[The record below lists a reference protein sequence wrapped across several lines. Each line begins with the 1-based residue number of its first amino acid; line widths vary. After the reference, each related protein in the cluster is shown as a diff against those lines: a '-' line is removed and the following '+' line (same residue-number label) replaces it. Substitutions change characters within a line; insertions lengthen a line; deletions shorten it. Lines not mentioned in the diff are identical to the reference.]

1 MKSGAHLIIEHTEA
15 MVVID
20 VNSGRFIGKK
30 EHEDNSLKINIEA
43 AKEIVRQLRL
53 RDIGGLIVIDFI
65 DLAEQ
70 KNRKKVYDTLKR
82 ELKIDGSK
90 ASLSEFSKR
99 LDLGSYLILGK
110 GEELNNGRN
119 KTSTLCNLFE
129 AVIGYMSI
137 EIGINK
143 TEKLLIDLFKE
154 KIETIYNSKSFYDS
168 KSLLQE
174 KLQEEGIDLPDYVS
188 YELEDGNF
196 NVDLFIQNKL
206 ITSTKARRKIDAEKY
221 AAQIALDTYIN
232 QDDK

>member
-1 MKSGAHLIIEHTEA
+1 MINELIEQFIKEDYEEFKIALTHSSFVNENNDKNIQSNERLEYLGDSVISYAVSNYLYHTYPSIAEGEL
-15 MVVID
+15 
-20 VNSGRFIGKK
+20 S
-30 EHEDNSLKINIEA
+30 KIRS
-43 AKEIVRQLRL
+43 EIVN
-53 RDIGGLIVIDFI
+53 
-65 DLAEQ
+65 Q
-70 KNRKKVYDTLKR
+70 K
-82 ELKIDGSK
+82 
-90 ASLSEFSKR
+90 SLSEFSKR

-154 KIETIYNSKSFYDS
+154 KIEKIYNSKSFYDT

-188 YELEDGNF
+188 SELEDGNF

-206 ITSTKARRKIDAEKY
+206 ITSTKARRKIDAEKS

-232 QDDK
+232 KDEK

>member
-1 MKSGAHLIIEHTEA
+1 MINELIEQFIKEDYEEFKIALTHSSFVNENNDKNIQSNERLEYLGDSVISYAVSNYLYHTYPTIAEGEL
-15 MVVID
+15 
-20 VNSGRFIGKK
+20 S
-30 EHEDNSLKINIEA
+30 KIRS
-43 AKEIVRQLRL
+43 EIVN
-53 RDIGGLIVIDFI
+53 
-65 DLAEQ
+65 Q
-70 KNRKKVYDTLKR
+70 K
-82 ELKIDGSK
+82 
-90 ASLSEFSKR
+90 SLSEFSKR

-154 KIETIYNSKSFYDS
+154 KIEIIYNSKSFYDS

-188 YELEDGNF
+188 SELEDGNF

>member
-1 MKSGAHLIIEHTEA
+1 MINELIEQFIKEDYEEFKIALTHSSFVNENNDKNIKSNERLEYLGDSVISYAVSNYLYHTYPTIAEGEL
-15 MVVID
+15 
-20 VNSGRFIGKK
+20 S
-30 EHEDNSLKINIEA
+30 KIRS
-43 AKEIVRQLRL
+43 EIVN
-53 RDIGGLIVIDFI
+53 
-65 DLAEQ
+65 Q
-70 KNRKKVYDTLKR
+70 K
-82 ELKIDGSK
+82 
-90 ASLSEFSKR
+90 SLSEFSKS

-143 TEKLLIDLFKE
+143 TEKLLIDVFKE
-154 KIETIYNSKSFYDS
+154 KIETIYNSKSYYDS

-188 YELEDGNF
+188 SELEDGNF

-232 QDDK
+232 QDDR

>member
-1 MKSGAHLIIEHTEA
+1 MINELIEQFIKEDYEEFKIALTHSSFVNENNDKNIQSNERLEYLGDSVISYAVSNYLYHTYPTIAEGEL
-15 MVVID
+15 
-20 VNSGRFIGKK
+20 S
-30 EHEDNSLKINIEA
+30 KIRS
-43 AKEIVRQLRL
+43 EIVN
-53 RDIGGLIVIDFI
+53 
-65 DLAEQ
+65 Q
-70 KNRKKVYDTLKR
+70 K
-82 ELKIDGSK
+82 
-90 ASLSEFSKR
+90 SLSEFSKN

-188 YELEDGNF
+188 SELEDGNF

-206 ITSTKARRKIDAEKY
+206 ITSTKARRKIDAEKS
-221 AAQIALDTYIN
+221 AAQIALDTFIN
-232 QDDK
+232 KEEK

>member
-1 MKSGAHLIIEHTEA
+1 MINELIEQFIEEDYEEFKIALTHSSFVNENNDKNIQSNERLEYLGDSVISYAVSNYLYHTYPTIAEGEL
-15 MVVID
+15 
-20 VNSGRFIGKK
+20 S
-30 EHEDNSLKINIEA
+30 KIRS
-43 AKEIVRQLRL
+43 EIVN
-53 RDIGGLIVIDFI
+53 
-65 DLAEQ
+65 Q
-70 KNRKKVYDTLKR
+70 K
-82 ELKIDGSK
+82 
-90 ASLSEFSKR
+90 SLSEFSKN

-232 QDDK
+232 QDDR

>member
-1 MKSGAHLIIEHTEA
+1 MINELIEQFIKEDYEEFKIALTHSSFVNENNDKNIQSNERLEYLGDSVISYAVSNYLYHTYPTIAEGEL
-15 MVVID
+15 
-20 VNSGRFIGKK
+20 S
-30 EHEDNSLKINIEA
+30 KIRS
-43 AKEIVRQLRL
+43 EIVN
-53 RDIGGLIVIDFI
+53 
-65 DLAEQ
+65 Q
-70 KNRKKVYDTLKR
+70 K
-82 ELKIDGSK
+82 
-90 ASLSEFSKR
+90 SLSEFSKR

-206 ITSTKARRKIDAEKY
+206 ITSTKARSKIDAEKY

>member
-1 MKSGAHLIIEHTEA
+1 MINELIEQFIEKDYEEFKIALTHSSFVNENNDKNIQSNERLEYLGDSVISYAVSNYLYHTYPTIAEGEL
-15 MVVID
+15 
-20 VNSGRFIGKK
+20 S
-30 EHEDNSLKINIEA
+30 KIRS
-43 AKEIVRQLRL
+43 EIVN
-53 RDIGGLIVIDFI
+53 
-65 DLAEQ
+65 Q
-70 KNRKKVYDTLKR
+70 K
-82 ELKIDGSK
+82 
-90 ASLSEFSKR
+90 SLSEFSKN

-188 YELEDGNF
+188 SELEDGNF

-232 QDDK
+232 QDDR

>member
-1 MKSGAHLIIEHTEA
+1 MINELIEQFIKEDYEEFKIALTHSSFVNENNDKNIQSNERLEYLGDSVISYAVSNYLYHTYPTIAEGEL
-15 MVVID
+15 
-20 VNSGRFIGKK
+20 S
-30 EHEDNSLKINIEA
+30 KIRS
-43 AKEIVRQLRL
+43 EIVN
-53 RDIGGLIVIDFI
+53 
-65 DLAEQ
+65 Q
-70 KNRKKVYDTLKR
+70 K
-82 ELKIDGSK
+82 
-90 ASLSEFSKR
+90 SLSEFSKR

-188 YELEDGNF
+188 SELEDGNF

>member
-1 MKSGAHLIIEHTEA
+1 MINELIEQFIKEDYEEFKIALTHSSFVNENNDKNIQSNERLEYLGDSVISYAVSSYLYHTYPTIAEGEL
-15 MVVID
+15 
-20 VNSGRFIGKK
+20 S
-30 EHEDNSLKINIEA
+30 KIRS
-43 AKEIVRQLRL
+43 EIVNQR
-53 RDIGGLIVIDFI
+53 
-65 DLAEQ
+65 
-70 KNRKKVYDTLKR
+70 
-82 ELKIDGSK
+82 
-90 ASLSEFSKR
+90 SLSEFSKR

>member
-1 MKSGAHLIIEHTEA
+1 MINELIEQFIKEDYEEFKIALTHSSFVNENNDKNIQSNERLEYLGDSVISYAVSNYLYHTYPTIAEGEL
-15 MVVID
+15 
-20 VNSGRFIGKK
+20 S
-30 EHEDNSLKINIEA
+30 KIRS
-43 AKEIVRQLRL
+43 EIVN
-53 RDIGGLIVIDFI
+53 
-65 DLAEQ
+65 Q
-70 KNRKKVYDTLKR
+70 K
-82 ELKIDGSK
+82 
-90 ASLSEFSKR
+90 SLSEFSKR

-188 YELEDGNF
+188 SELEDGNF

-206 ITSTKARRKIDAEKY
+206 ITSTKARRKIDAEKS
-221 AAQIALDTYIN
+221 AAQIALDTFIN
-232 QDDK
+232 KDEK

>member
-1 MKSGAHLIIEHTEA
+1 MINELIEQFIKEDYEEFKIALTHSSFVNENNDKNIQSNERLEYLGDSVISYAVSNYLYHTYPTIAEGEL
-15 MVVID
+15 
-20 VNSGRFIGKK
+20 S
-30 EHEDNSLKINIEA
+30 KIRS
-43 AKEIVRQLRL
+43 EIVN
-53 RDIGGLIVIDFI
+53 
-65 DLAEQ
+65 Q
-70 KNRKKVYDTLKR
+70 K
-82 ELKIDGSK
+82 
-90 ASLSEFSKR
+90 SLSEFSKS

-188 YELEDGNF
+188 SELEDGNF

-206 ITSTKARRKIDAEKY
+206 ITSTKARRKIDAEKS

-232 QDDK
+232 KDEK

>member
-1 MKSGAHLIIEHTEA
+1 MINELIEQFIKEDYEEFKIALTHSSFVNENNDKNIQSNERLEYLGDSVISYAVSNYLYHTYPTIAEGEL
-15 MVVID
+15 
-20 VNSGRFIGKK
+20 S
-30 EHEDNSLKINIEA
+30 KIRS
-43 AKEIVRQLRL
+43 EIVN
-53 RDIGGLIVIDFI
+53 
-65 DLAEQ
+65 Q
-70 KNRKKVYDTLKR
+70 K
-82 ELKIDGSK
+82 
-90 ASLSEFSKR
+90 SLSEFSKN

-188 YELEDGNF
+188 SELEDGNF

-206 ITSTKARRKIDAEKY
+206 ILSLIH
-221 AAQIALDTYIN
+221 I
-232 QDDK
+232 

>member
-1 MKSGAHLIIEHTEA
+1 MINELIEQFIKEDYEEFKIALTHSSFVNENNDKNIQSNERLEYLGDSVISYAVSNYLYHTYPTIAEGEL
-15 MVVID
+15 
-20 VNSGRFIGKK
+20 S
-30 EHEDNSLKINIEA
+30 KIRS
-43 AKEIVRQLRL
+43 EIVN
-53 RDIGGLIVIDFI
+53 
-65 DLAEQ
+65 Q
-70 KNRKKVYDTLKR
+70 K
-82 ELKIDGSK
+82 
-90 ASLSEFSKR
+90 SLSEFSKR

>member
-1 MKSGAHLIIEHTEA
+1 MINELIEQFIKEDYEEFKIALTHSSFVNENNDKNIQSNERLEYLGDSVISYAVSNYLYHTYPTIAEGEL
-15 MVVID
+15 
-20 VNSGRFIGKK
+20 S
-30 EHEDNSLKINIEA
+30 KIRS
-43 AKEIVRQLRL
+43 EIVN
-53 RDIGGLIVIDFI
+53 
-65 DLAEQ
+65 Q
-70 KNRKKVYDTLKR
+70 K
-82 ELKIDGSK
+82 
-90 ASLSEFSKR
+90 SLSEFSKR

-188 YELEDGNF
+188 SELEDGNF

-232 QDDK
+232 QDGK

>member
-1 MKSGAHLIIEHTEA
+1 MINELIEQFIKEDYEEFKIALTHSSFVNENNDKNIQSNERLEYLGDSVISYAVSNYLYHTYPTIAEGEL
-15 MVVID
+15 
-20 VNSGRFIGKK
+20 S
-30 EHEDNSLKINIEA
+30 KIRS
-43 AKEIVRQLRL
+43 EIVN
-53 RDIGGLIVIDFI
+53 
-65 DLAEQ
+65 Q
-70 KNRKKVYDTLKR
+70 K
-82 ELKIDGSK
+82 
-90 ASLSEFSKR
+90 SLSEFSKR

-154 KIETIYNSKSFYDS
+154 KIEIIYNSKSFYDS

-188 YELEDGNF
+188 SELEDGNF

-206 ITSTKARRKIDAEKY
+206 ITSTKARRKIDAEKS

-232 QDDK
+232 KDEK

>member
-1 MKSGAHLIIEHTEA
+1 MINELIEQFIKEDYEEFKIALTHSSFVNENNDKNIQSNERLEYLGDSVISYAVSNYLYHTYPTIAEGEL
-15 MVVID
+15 
-20 VNSGRFIGKK
+20 S
-30 EHEDNSLKINIEA
+30 KIRS
-43 AKEIVRQLRL
+43 EIVN
-53 RDIGGLIVIDFI
+53 
-65 DLAEQ
+65 Q
-70 KNRKKVYDTLKR
+70 K
-82 ELKIDGSK
+82 
-90 ASLSEFSKR
+90 SLSEFSKN

>member
-1 MKSGAHLIIEHTEA
+1 MINELIEQFIKEDYEEFKIALTHSSFVNENNDKNIQSNERLEYLGDSVISYAVSNYLYHTYPTIAEGEL
-15 MVVID
+15 
-20 VNSGRFIGKK
+20 S
-30 EHEDNSLKINIEA
+30 KIRS
-43 AKEIVRQLRL
+43 EIVNQR
-53 RDIGGLIVIDFI
+53 
-65 DLAEQ
+65 
-70 KNRKKVYDTLKR
+70 
-82 ELKIDGSK
+82 
-90 ASLSEFSKR
+90 SLSEFSKR

>member
-1 MKSGAHLIIEHTEA
+1 MINELIEQFIKEDYEEFKIALTHSSFVNENNDKNIQSNERLEYLGDSVISYAVSNYLYHTYPTIAEGEL
-15 MVVID
+15 
-20 VNSGRFIGKK
+20 S
-30 EHEDNSLKINIEA
+30 KIRS
-43 AKEIVRQLRL
+43 EIVNQR
-53 RDIGGLIVIDFI
+53 
-65 DLAEQ
+65 
-70 KNRKKVYDTLKR
+70 
-82 ELKIDGSK
+82 
-90 ASLSEFSKR
+90 SLSEFSKR

-188 YELEDGNF
+188 SELEDGNF

>member
-1 MKSGAHLIIEHTEA
+1 MINELIEQFIKEDYEEFKIALTHSSFVNENNDKNIQSNERLEYLGDSVISYAVSNYLYHTYPTIAEGEL
-15 MVVID
+15 
-20 VNSGRFIGKK
+20 S
-30 EHEDNSLKINIEA
+30 KIRS
-43 AKEIVRQLRL
+43 EIVN
-53 RDIGGLIVIDFI
+53 
-65 DLAEQ
+65 Q
-70 KNRKKVYDTLKR
+70 K
-82 ELKIDGSK
+82 
-90 ASLSEFSKR
+90 SLSEFSKR

-206 ITSTKARRKIDAEKY
+206 ITSTKARRKIDAEKS
-221 AAQIALDTYIN
+221 AAQIALDTFIN
-232 QDDK
+232 KDEK

>member
-1 MKSGAHLIIEHTEA
+1 MINELIEQFIEEDYEEFKIALTHSSFVNENNDKNIQSNERLEYLGDSVISYAVSNYLYHTYPTIAEGEL
-15 MVVID
+15 
-20 VNSGRFIGKK
+20 S
-30 EHEDNSLKINIEA
+30 KIRS
-43 AKEIVRQLRL
+43 EIVNQR
-53 RDIGGLIVIDFI
+53 
-65 DLAEQ
+65 
-70 KNRKKVYDTLKR
+70 
-82 ELKIDGSK
+82 
-90 ASLSEFSKR
+90 SLSEFSKR

>member
-1 MKSGAHLIIEHTEA
+1 MINELIEQFIKEDYEEFKIALTHSSFVNENNDKNIQSNERLEYLGDSVISYAVSNYLYHTYPTIAEGEL
-15 MVVID
+15 
-20 VNSGRFIGKK
+20 S
-30 EHEDNSLKINIEA
+30 KIRS
-43 AKEIVRQLRL
+43 EIVNQR
-53 RDIGGLIVIDFI
+53 
-65 DLAEQ
+65 
-70 KNRKKVYDTLKR
+70 
-82 ELKIDGSK
+82 
-90 ASLSEFSKR
+90 SLSEFSKR

-206 ITSTKARRKIDAEKY
+206 ITSTKARRKIDAEKS

-232 QDDK
+232 KDKK

>member
-1 MKSGAHLIIEHTEA
+1 MINELIEQFIKEDYEEFKIALTHSSFVNENNDKNIQSNERLEYLGDSVISYAVSNYLYHTYPTIAEGEL
-15 MVVID
+15 
-20 VNSGRFIGKK
+20 S
-30 EHEDNSLKINIEA
+30 KIRS
-43 AKEIVRQLRL
+43 EIVN
-53 RDIGGLIVIDFI
+53 
-65 DLAEQ
+65 Q
-70 KNRKKVYDTLKR
+70 K
-82 ELKIDGSK
+82 
-90 ASLSEFSKR
+90 SLSEFSKR

-188 YELEDGNF
+188 SELEDGNF

-206 ITSTKARRKIDAEKY
+206 ITSTKARRKIDAEKS
-221 AAQIALDTYIN
+221 AAQIALDTFIN
-232 QDDK
+232 KEEK

>member
-1 MKSGAHLIIEHTEA
+1 MINELIEQFIKEDYEEFKIALTHSSFVNENNDKNIQSNERLEYLGDSVISYAVSNYLYHTYPTIAEGEL
-15 MVVID
+15 
-20 VNSGRFIGKK
+20 S
-30 EHEDNSLKINIEA
+30 KIRS
-43 AKEIVRQLRL
+43 EIVNQR
-53 RDIGGLIVIDFI
+53 
-65 DLAEQ
+65 
-70 KNRKKVYDTLKR
+70 
-82 ELKIDGSK
+82 
-90 ASLSEFSKR
+90 SLSEFSKR

-196 NVDLFIQNKL
+196 NVALFIQNKL

>member
-1 MKSGAHLIIEHTEA
+1 MINELIEQFIKEDYEEFKIALTHSSFVNENNDKNIQSNERLEYLGDSVISYAVSNYLYHTYPTIAEGEL
-15 MVVID
+15 
-20 VNSGRFIGKK
+20 S
-30 EHEDNSLKINIEA
+30 KIRS
-43 AKEIVRQLRL
+43 EIVN
-53 RDIGGLIVIDFI
+53 
-65 DLAEQ
+65 Q
-70 KNRKKVYDTLKR
+70 K
-82 ELKIDGSK
+82 
-90 ASLSEFSKR
+90 SLSEFSKN

-188 YELEDGNF
+188 SELEDGNF

-232 QDDK
+232 QNDR

>member
-1 MKSGAHLIIEHTEA
+1 MINELIEQFIKEDYEEFKIALTHSSFVNENNDKNIQSNERLEYLGDSVISYAVSNYLYHTYPTIAEGEL
-15 MVVID
+15 
-20 VNSGRFIGKK
+20 S
-30 EHEDNSLKINIEA
+30 KIRS
-43 AKEIVRQLRL
+43 EIVN
-53 RDIGGLIVIDFI
+53 
-65 DLAEQ
+65 Q
-70 KNRKKVYDTLKR
+70 K
-82 ELKIDGSK
+82 
-90 ASLSEFSKR
+90 SLSEFSKS

-188 YELEDGNF
+188 SELEDGNF

-232 QDDK
+232 QDDR

>member
-1 MKSGAHLIIEHTEA
+1 MINELIEQFIKEDYEEFKIALTHSSFVNENNDKNIQSNERLEYLGDSVISYAVSNYLYHTYPTIAEGEL
-15 MVVID
+15 
-20 VNSGRFIGKK
+20 S
-30 EHEDNSLKINIEA
+30 KIRS
-43 AKEIVRQLRL
+43 EIVN
-53 RDIGGLIVIDFI
+53 
-65 DLAEQ
+65 Q
-70 KNRKKVYDTLKR
+70 K
-82 ELKIDGSK
+82 
-90 ASLSEFSKR
+90 SLSEFSKN

-188 YELEDGNF
+188 SELEDGNF

-232 QDDK
+232 QDDR

>member
-1 MKSGAHLIIEHTEA
+1 MINELIEQFIKEDYEEFKIALTHSSFVNENNDKNIQSNERLEYLGDSVISYAVSNYLYHTYPTIAEGEL
-15 MVVID
+15 
-20 VNSGRFIGKK
+20 S
-30 EHEDNSLKINIEA
+30 KIRS
-43 AKEIVRQLRL
+43 EIVN
-53 RDIGGLIVIDFI
+53 
-65 DLAEQ
+65 Q
-70 KNRKKVYDTLKR
+70 K
-82 ELKIDGSK
+82 
-90 ASLSEFSKR
+90 SLSEFSKR

-154 KIETIYNSKSFYDS
+154 KIEKIYNSKSFYDS

-188 YELEDGNF
+188 SELEDGNF

>member
-1 MKSGAHLIIEHTEA
+1 MINELIEQFIKEDYEEFKIALTHSSFVNENNDKNIQSNERLEYLGDSVISYAVSNYLYHTYPTIAEGEL
-15 MVVID
+15 
-20 VNSGRFIGKK
+20 S
-30 EHEDNSLKINIEA
+30 KIRS
-43 AKEIVRQLRL
+43 EIVN
-53 RDIGGLIVIDFI
+53 
-65 DLAEQ
+65 Q
-70 KNRKKVYDTLKR
+70 K
-82 ELKIDGSK
+82 
-90 ASLSEFSKR
+90 SLSEFSKR

-206 ITSTKARRKIDAEKY
+206 ITSTKARRKIDAEKS

-232 QDDK
+232 KDEK

>member
-1 MKSGAHLIIEHTEA
+1 MINELIEQFIEEDYEEFKIALTHSSFVNENNDKNIQSNERLEYLGDSVISYAVSNYLYHTYPTIAEGEL
-15 MVVID
+15 
-20 VNSGRFIGKK
+20 S
-30 EHEDNSLKINIEA
+30 KIRS
-43 AKEIVRQLRL
+43 EIVN
-53 RDIGGLIVIDFI
+53 
-65 DLAEQ
+65 Q
-70 KNRKKVYDTLKR
+70 K
-82 ELKIDGSK
+82 
-90 ASLSEFSKR
+90 SLSEFSKN

-188 YELEDGNF
+188 SELEDGNF

-232 QDDK
+232 QDDR